1 MGVRKKLSLMQT
13 LKTICVFCGSN
24 HGLKPAYR
32 SAAAELGTLLAAKT
46 ITLVYGGGCVGLMG
60 TLADAALGAS
70 GKVIGVIPRSLVAKE
85 VSHGGLT
92 KLHVVDSM
100 HERKAL
106 TASLSDAFIALP
118 GGFGTADELC
128 EILTWGQLGIHNK
141 PIGLLNVDGFFDS
154 LLGWLDHA
162 LREGFVH
169 PEHRRLLL
177 DDSNPGRLIS
187 RMSTY
192 QAPQVEKWLDR
203 AKS

>member
-1 MGVRKKLSLMQT
+1 MGVRKRSPMRT

-24 HGLKPAYR
+24 QGVKPAYR
-32 SAAAELGTLLAAKT
+32 SAAAELGTLLAVEG

-70 GKVIGVIPRSLVAKE
+70 GKVVGVIPRALVAKE
-85 VSHGGLT
+85 ISHAGLS

-106 TASLSDAFIALP
+106 MASLSDAFIALP

-128 EILTWGQLGIHNK
+128 EILTWGQLGIHSK
-141 PIGLLNVDGFFDS
+141 PVGLLNVDGFFDS
-154 LLGWLDHA
+154 LLGWLGHA
-162 LREGFVH
+162 MQEGFVH
-169 PEHRRLLL
+169 PEHRGLLL
-177 DDSNPGRLIS
+177 DDTNPSRLIS
-187 RMSTY
+187 RMSAY
-192 QAPQVEKWLDR
+192 QAPQIEKWLDR